1 MEVAVAGTG
10 VCVGAFCV
18 MAYTVCVTTACT
30 VATPSLGEDWSGCKS
45 GMASIVIGKQ
55 AMAAN
60 AIIPNKIRI
69 DLVVIF
75 MAHLHIVLL
84 MDGALNLKVP
94 C

>member
-18 MAYTVCVTTACT
+18 MAYTVCVTKAWT
-30 VATPSLGEDWSGCKS
+30 VATPSSGEDWSGRKS
-45 GMASIVIGKQ
+45 GMASMLIGKQ
-55 AMAAN
+55 AMAPKAKM
-60 AIIPNKIRI
+60 PNKIRI